1 MPALSRKTVTV
12 LFADVVDYTPLGE
25 ALDPEQLRALM
36 SSDFSEMRAV
46 IERHGGS
53 VEKYIGDAVMA
64 VFGIPSVHEDDAL
77 RAVRAAH
84 EMRSALALL
93 NEGLDEPLAV
103 RTGLA
108 TGEIVTGE
116 GDTLITGDT
125 VNLASRLEQAA
136 GAGEILI
143 ADATY
148 QLVRDAIDAAA
159 VEPLSLK
166 GKRELVTAWHVN
178 GVREHAPGRA
188 RRFDSEIVG
197 RDDEL
202 ALLQQAYVRALATR
216 GCHLFTVLGPAGVGK
231 TRVGREFLRGLA
243 EDAAV
248 LVGRCLPYGEGITYW
263 PLREILHTLGDLR
276 RYADEADAAVVEAAA
291 GAGESDAAPD
301 EVARAFR
308 RVVAA
313 VAREWPLVLA
323 FEDIHWGAPMDVDR
337 SAHVEPPRGVTTGET
352 ASAPIRTPHT

>member
-36 SSDFSEMRAV
+36 SSYFSEMRAV
-46 IERHGGS
+46 
-53 VEKYIGDAVMA
+53 
-64 VFGIPSVHEDDAL
+64 
-77 RAVRAAH
+77 
-84 EMRSALALL
+84 
-93 NEGLDEPLAV
+93 
-103 RTGLA
+103 
-108 TGEIVTGE
+108 
-116 GDTLITGDT
+116 
-125 VNLASRLEQAA
+125 
-136 GAGEILI
+136 
-143 ADATY
+143 
-148 QLVRDAIDAAA
+148 IDAAA

-231 TRVGREFLRGLA
+231 SRVGREFLGGLG
-243 EDAAV
+243 EEAAV

-313 VAREWPLVLA
+313 VAREWLLVLS
-323 FEDIHWGAPMDVDR
+323 FEDMRWDAPAMR
-337 SAHVEPPRGVTTGET
+337 H
-352 ASAPIRTPHT
+352 